1 MFCLRCPGISIA
13 YFREKENVADG
24 KIKVLFFGR
33 ARSYG
38 DFLYYIFFLKC
49 CKCMLNIYVLAF
61 TICLSISIVSTNKFQ
76 AISNAELFREL
87 FDLGTKAVGDR
98 LQENSPSPQLY
109 KAASVTRYPAQEMY
123 KL

>member
-1 MFCLRCPGISIA
+1 
-13 YFREKENVADG
+13 
-24 KIKVLFFGR
+24 
-33 ARSYG
+33 
-38 DFLYYIFFLKC
+38 
-49 CKCMLNIYVLAF
+49 MLNIYVLAF

-98 LQENSPSPQLY
+98 LQENSPSPRLY